1 MDVRHLQLL
10 RDLAAHGSVTAV
22 AAATHRTPSAVS
34 QQLRVAQR
42 VLGADLVAPEG
53 RGLRLTE
60 AGELLAACAQEVETA
75 LARAQARWDAHRGAA
90 TGTVRIAALP
100 SAATFLLPA
109 VLADLAGTGIELT
122 CDDVDV
128 AEHEFALLAA
138 SHDIVIAHSLAGPTP
153 AGAERLATTV
163 LAREPL
169 DIAMAPTHRL
179 AVKPRVVPSDLV
191 DESWVAVPPGYPF
204 EVVLQRIAAHTG
216 RDLRITQRVR
226 DNRLVEALVAAGDQV
241 AVLPRFTTPSGS
253 GVVLRPLDGVSAWRS
268 IVAVMQPDR
277 AERLVVLEVLK
288 LLRAAGRRA
297 GPPVPAS

>member
-10 RDLAAHGSVTAV
+10 RDLAVHGSVTAV

-42 VLGADLVAPEG
+42 VLGAELTVADG

-60 AGELLAACAQEVETA
+60 AGALLAECAVEVDTA
-75 LARAQARWDAHRGAA
+75 LARAQARWDAHRGA
-90 TGTVRIAALP
+90 TSGTVRIAALP
-100 SAATFLLPA
+100 SAATFLLPG
-109 VLADLAGTGIELT
+109 VLAGLAGSGVEVT

-128 AEHEFALLAA
+128 AEHEYALLAA

-153 AGAERLATTV
+153 AGAEHLATTLLV
-163 LAREPL
+163 REPL
-169 DIAMAPTHRL
+169 DIAMAATHRL
-179 AVKPRVVPSDLV
+179 AARAQVVPEDLV

-216 RDLRITQRVR
+216 CDLRISQRVR
-226 DNRLVEALVAAGDQV
+226 DNRLVEALVAGGDQV
-241 AVLPRFTTPSGS
+241 AVLPRFTTPSGT
-253 GVVLRPLDGVSAWRS
+253 GVVLRPLVGVAAQRS

-277 AERLVVLEVLK
+277 AERLVVLRVLK
-288 LLRAAGRRA
+288 ALLAAGRRA
-297 GPPVPAS
+297 GRS